1 MSMPDSN
8 IQIQSISYGG
18 EIENEESIPKY
29 IDPIK
34 IQDTELTRDILSFC
48 GSEAYQKIYEA
59 CKDQRDIM
67 FEQINKEGL
76 ILKNTQ
82 HKSGN
87 FFIKK
92 ILDCNDDDKDKE
104 KHKIIYKALI
114 EHIKELSSVK
124 ESTYII
130 QKLIN
135 DVVEDN
141 DLDEIANKLGVFTDI
156 EYFIDNENSNHV
168 IQCLINRQKKEENDK
183 IFENINNF
191 VKVANDQY
199 GCYIIQAILNNC
211 TDNCYY
217 SILKK
222 SCENIVALCK
232 DNANYIFQ
240 YFFENEDKDK
250 DKKLDIIYQ
259 AIKGNI
265 YELSKEKKAVFVVKE
280 ALKLGNENQRK
291 DIINELL
298 ELNTDK
304 EDPLISLAKNQY
316 GNYVIQDLL
325 DYCEPETL
333 KIIIKRIYSE
343 PNIKKDKFGKYV
355 CKKIKEINN

>member
-1 MSMPDSN
+1 M
-8 IQIQSISYGG
+8 
-18 EIENEESIPKY
+18 
-29 IDPIK
+29 
-34 IQDTELTRDILSFC
+34 
-48 GSEAYQKIYEA
+48 
-59 CKDQRDIM
+59 
-67 FEQINKEGL
+67 
-76 ILKNTQ
+76 
-82 HKSGN
+82 
-87 FFIKK
+87 
-92 ILDCNDDDKDKE
+92 
-104 KHKIIYKALI
+104 
-114 EHIKELSSVK
+114 
-124 ESTYII
+124 
-130 QKLIN
+130 
-135 DVVEDN
+135 
-141 DLDEIANKLGVFTDI
+141 
-156 EYFIDNENSNHV
+156 
-168 IQCLINRQKKEENDK
+168 INRQKKEANDK

-240 YFFENEDKDK
+240 YFFENEYKDK

-259 AIKGNI
+259 ALKGNI
-265 YELSKEKKAVFVVKE
+265 FELSKEKKAVFVVKE

-304 EDPLISLAKNQY
+304 EDPLVSLAKNQY